1 MLPERLNFL
10 SKFDKFY
17 NSLVL
22 DLKENK
28 YNEAEF
34 YSIITSKVKSMDRGR
49 REKKVLLS
57 KEAIQGLKNRRSTNK
72 YL

>member
-10 SKFDKFY
+10 IEFDNFY
-17 NSLVL
+17 NNLVL

-34 YSIITSKVKSMDRGR
+34 YLILTSKCKSMDRER
-49 REKKVLLS
+49 REKLVLLN
-57 KEAIQGLKNRRSTNK
+57 KEAK
-72 YL
+72 